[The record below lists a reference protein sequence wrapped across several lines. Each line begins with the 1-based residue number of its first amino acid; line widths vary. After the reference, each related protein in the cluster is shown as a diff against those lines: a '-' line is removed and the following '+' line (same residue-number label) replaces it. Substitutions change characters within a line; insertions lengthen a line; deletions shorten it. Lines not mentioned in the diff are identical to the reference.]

1 MFSVPLGIM
10 FHADVRY
17 AVLTVFARA
26 DNASRT
32 ADNRGVHSQVSRM
45 MMSFGVPRLTTAH
58 RSFIASYLGNIVGA
72 LLIALPAV
80 YFYLGDYQA
89 GGLVEAQAGEIG
101 LSGTSSLHKGQEL
114 VAKAD

>member
-1 MFSVPLGIM
+1 M